1 MSCVD
6 RHDRIT
12 GALLGVALGDALG
25 LPFEGLSA
33 RRVRRRVP
41 TTDRFRLVG
50 RTGYVSDDT
59 EQTALL
65 AEALAAGGDRDAVL
79 GRFRSSMVGW
89 FARLPFGI
97 GGATLRA
104 CTRMALG
111 CASPGVRSAGNGAMM
126 RAGIVGAYLASDPQR
141 RRELGRA
148 IATLTHTDPRG
159 VEAAL
164 YVAELSALDASSP
177 SSIDP
182 RALVLS
188 ARSELADPS
197 IADAVDRALALAQ
210 EFIEVERAADALG
223 NTGFAVHSAGLA
235 TYCFL
240 RHGATPMRAIE
251 AAIRAGGD
259 TDTHAAIVG
268 GWVGALH
275 GASALPRPLL
285 DAIHDGPFGPAHL
298 ASLATALA
306 RGAPVPRWSPLAALA
321 RNLALYPVVLAH
333 GFARLWPW

>member
-1 MSCVD
+1 MSLID
-6 RHDRIT
+6 PHDRVA

-33 RRVRRRVP
+33 LRVRRRAG
-41 TTDRFRLVG
+41 TFDRFRLLG

-65 AEALAAGGDRDAVL
+65 AEALAGGGGQAAILR
-79 GRFRSSMVGW
+79 RFRRSMIGW
-89 FARLPFGI
+89 LARLPFGI
-97 GGATLRA
+97 GFSTLRA

-111 CASPGVRSAGNGAMM
+111 CSSPGVRSAGNGAMM
-126 RAGIVGAYLASDPQR
+126 RAGIVGAHLASAPSL
-141 RRELGRA
+141 RREIGRA
-148 IATLTHTDPRG
+148 VAALTHTDPRG

-164 YVAELSALDASSP
+164 YVAEVSARAVVSASSA
-177 SSIDP
+177 DP
-182 RALVLS
+182 HALVRS
-188 ARSELADPS
+188 ARSELEEPAT
-197 IADAVDRALALAQ
+197 AQAVDRALEL
-210 EFIEVERAADALG
+210 AADSISVEEAAEALG

-235 TYCFL
+235 TFCFV
-240 RHGATPMRAIE
+240 RFGASPMRAIE

-285 DAIHDGPFGPAHL
+285 DAIHDGPFGPTHL
-298 ASLATALA
+298 ASLAASLA
-306 RGAPVPRWSPLAALA
+306 TGAPVPRWSPLAALA
-321 RNLALYPVVLAH
+321 RNLALYPVILAH
-333 GFARLWPW
+333 GFSRLLQP